1 MFREPLKRREPK
13 QSIKKTKMDSVV
25 LLGIPYYVILT
36 FLIVIPLGLI
46 LLYALTERVNDM
58 FLTFSLK
65 YFVQFA
71 QEPLFIKAMVDSIYL
86 AIVTTIVALMIGYP
100 TAFIISKKKARTQA
114 LMILI
119 LTAPMWVNMLLRT
132 MALKQL
138 FEMFLPNLLG
148 GNFSI
153 VTGMVYVF
161 LPFMVLPIYTV
172 LSKIDPKLYEAAH
185 DLGANRFET
194 FMRVTLPLSITGV
207 LSGIT
212 MVLLPA
218 ATTLVIPK
226 YLGGGRYL
234 IGNLIEDRFLKNGN
248 WGYGSAIAIILSII
262 IMVMVYLTKK
272 LDKNPEVDH
281 D

>member
-1 MFREPLKRREPK
+1 
-13 QSIKKTKMDSVV
+13 
-25 LLGIPYYVILT
+25 
-36 FLIVIPLGLI
+36 
-46 LLYALTERVNDM
+46 
-58 FLTFSLK
+58 
-65 YFVQFA
+65 
-71 QEPLFIKAMVDSIYL
+71 
-86 AIVTTIVALMIGYP
+86 
-100 TAFIISKKKARTQA
+100 
-114 LMILI
+114 
-119 LTAPMWVNMLLRT
+119 
-132 MALKQL
+132 
-138 FEMFLPNLLG
+138 
-148 GNFSI
+148 
-153 VTGMVYVF
+153 
-161 LPFMVLPIYTV
+161 MVLPIYTV

-248 WGYGSAIAIILSII
+248 WGYGSAIAIILSVI
-262 IMVMVYLTKK
+262 IMIMVYLTKK